1 VNRKITTLVVI
12 AITLSTLVVLV
23 YKIPR
28 VNATITIQPDG
39 TIDPS
44 SAPIYTVDSIL
55 YTFTDNVND
64 SIVIQRDNIVLD
76 GLDFN
81 LTGSGTG
88 NGIWL
93 YNRTNITIQNIV
105 ISNFSNGVLLQF
117 SSNCNITGNV
127 ILECAN
133 VGVSIYDT
141 SHHNNV
147 QGNQIVGSSHALRI
161 FNSNFTDISENNLT
175 STEHGVYFYQSFN
188 CSVANNQIICERAD
202 NKYGVYLRDSPENTI
217 RHNNISQAQ
226 AGIYVYMSSLN
237 SLNSNTITDCGW
249 GQDGGGIWLEYGALT
264 NIQGNYIIQ
273 NRWHGLNLDR
283 SPNSTISGNSIDD
296 NSNRGIMLDDQSS
309 YAQVTDNDIINN
321 YKGIEVDG
329 AHYNYVCE
337 NNLTDNQYDGIVLDY
352 GSNNT
357 ICFNNIYGN
366 NPGVLIGSGSS
377 HNNLTGN
384 TVVDSGW
391 AVHLGQTSHNYLAD
405 NHVADSVIGITLQ
418 QTSGNT
424 LRDNTLTNNTHN
436 FRILSINLQNFLND
450 VDDSNTIEDKPIYYW
465 INQHDLTLPTNASCV
480 ILVNCTRMTIQN
492 LNLSYNNYQGVTLA
506 QTTDSEIEHN
516 NITSNQNGIWLWN
529 ASNNQIN
536 QNYLENFISIQL
548 DYSRNNTIYN
558 NTLTGSGNWG
568 SIGFLD
574 SDENKFFWN
583 NFTDNYIHVKLDE
596 FSINDWDDGY
606 PEGGNYWDNYET
618 RFPSARDENNGPH
631 QNLTGSDMIWDSPYP
646 LNDDNIDNYPLVPEF
661 ENLMI
666 IQLLMII
673 TLMLCIKLRKHRSLD
688 SR

>member
-1 VNRKITTLVVI
+1 
-12 AITLSTLVVLV
+12 
-23 YKIPR
+23 
-28 VNATITIQPDG
+28 
-39 TIDPS
+39 
-44 SAPIYTVDSIL
+44 
-55 YTFTDNVND
+55 
-64 SIVIQRDNIVLD
+64 
-76 GLDFN
+76 
-81 LTGSGTG
+81 
-88 NGIWL
+88 
-93 YNRTNITIQNIV
+93 
-105 ISNFSNGVLLQF
+105 
-117 SSNCNITGNV
+117 
-127 ILECAN
+127 
-133 VGVSIYDT
+133 
-141 SHHNNV
+141 
-147 QGNQIVGSSHALRI
+147 
-161 FNSNFTDISENNLT
+161 
-175 STEHGVYFYQSFN
+175 
-188 CSVANNQIICERAD
+188 
-202 NKYGVYLRDSPENTI
+202 
-217 RHNNISQAQ
+217 
-226 AGIYVYMSSLN
+226 MSSLN

-405 NHVADSVIGITLQ
+405 NHVADSVIGIALQ

-492 LNLSYNNYQGVTLA
+492 LNLSYNNWQGVTLA
-506 QTTDSEIEHN
+506 QTTDSEVEHN

-574 SDENKFFWN
+574 SDENNFFWN

-606 PEGGNYWDNYET
+606 PKGGNYWDNYET
-618 RFPSARDENNGPH
+618 RYPSARDENNGPH
-631 QNLTGSDMIWDSPYP
+631 QNLTGSDMIWDSPYT